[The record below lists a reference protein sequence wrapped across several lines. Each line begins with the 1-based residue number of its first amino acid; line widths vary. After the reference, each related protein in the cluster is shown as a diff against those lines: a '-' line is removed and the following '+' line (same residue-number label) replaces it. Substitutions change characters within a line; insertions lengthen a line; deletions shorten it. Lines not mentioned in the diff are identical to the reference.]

1 MEKSSQLTRTS
12 LPNSPRVR
20 GRKKTSTAGT
30 QAKTV
35 EKLEVHARRAST
47 LASSA
52 TKSDTP
58 LIETAQ
64 SVTVITRNEM
74 DIRNVLNL
82 NQAVRYT
89 AGITADLRG
98 GGVGHVMT
106 SSPCADLPFP
116 PSSTA

>member
-1 MEKSSQLTRTS
+1 MHRSRILYAIPLSLVMSGEAFAADQNAATELPPRSGTKKASST
-12 LPNSPRVR
+12 
-20 GRKKTSTAGT
+20 GT
-30 QAKTV
+30 QARTI
-35 EKLEVHARRAST
+35 EKLEVRARRAST

-98 GGVGHVMT
+98 GGVGT
-106 SSPCADLPFP
+106 
-116 PSSTA
+116 